1 MNPTS
6 NPGAVAGAGS
16 TPGALPPL
24 DPFLRKLDGA
34 ETVRRL
40 DAVNRAAL
48 MVVGRAVTIGT
59 DSGDLRTGH
68 CTELLN
74 FRVEGS
80 GSLEVGETVS
90 ITYPQGSQ
98 FFGLRAAV
106 ASSTRDDEVV
116 EVVRVFAPREAYI
129 FPGRQHVRL
138 EGALGAKIALK
149 FEDLE
154 IEARGIDV
162 SVGGL
167 GVSVGGLGVV
177 IPAAAGFVIGQSF
190 DVRLDFGDEVIS
202 LEAQVRAAV
211 VEGDS
216 VRLGLEFVSR
226 CEALEAR
233 ILSAVSAKFE
243 TPVS

>member
-149 FEDLE
+149 VEDLD
-154 IEARGIDV
+154 IEARGID
-162 SVGGL
+162 
-167 GVSVGGLGVV
+167 VSVGGLGVV

>member
-149 FEDLE
+149 VEDLD
-154 IEARGIDV
+154 IEARGID
-162 SVGGL
+162 
-167 GVSVGGLGVV
+167 VSVGGLGVV

-190 DVRLDFGDEVIS
+190 GVRLDFGDEVIS

>member
-106 ASSTRDDEVV
+106 ASSTRDNEVE

-154 IEARGIDV
+154 IEARGID
-162 SVGGL
+162 
-167 GVSVGGLGVV
+167 VSVGGLGVV

>member
-106 ASSTRDDEVV
+106 ASSTRDNEVE

-149 FEDLE
+149 VEDLD
-154 IEARGIDV
+154 IEARGID
-162 SVGGL
+162 
-167 GVSVGGLGVV
+167 VSVGGLGVV

>member
-24 DPFLRKLDGA
+24 DPFLRRLDGV
-34 ETVRRL
+34 ETVRHR

-48 MVVGRAVTIGT
+48 IVVGRAVTIGT

-68 CTELLN
+68 CTELMN

-90 ITYPQGSQ
+90 ITYPRGSQ

-106 ASSTRDDEVV
+106 ASSTRDGEA

-138 EGALGAKIALK
+138 EGTLGAKVVLK
-149 FEDLE
+149 VEDLE

-162 SVGGL
+162 STGGL
-167 GVSVGGLGVV
+167 GVSVGGIGVL
-177 IPAAAGFVIGQSF
+177 IPAADGFVIGHSF

-202 LEAQVRAAV
+202 LEAKVRTAV

-216 VRLGLEFVSR
+216 VRLGMEFVSR
-226 CEALEAR
+226 SEALEAR

-243 TPVS
+243 TPVP